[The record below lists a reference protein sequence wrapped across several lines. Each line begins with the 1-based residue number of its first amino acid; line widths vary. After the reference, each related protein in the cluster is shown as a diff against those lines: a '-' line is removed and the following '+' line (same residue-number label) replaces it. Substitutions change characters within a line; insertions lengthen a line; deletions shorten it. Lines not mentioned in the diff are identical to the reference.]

1 VKDETIVAL
10 FGIGCSTLLGII
22 ALIQR
27 IDTALFMAVGS
38 AIGGIVAWVYKGRKK
53 ERQPSGTT

>member
-1 VKDETIVAL
+1 LKDETIVAL
-10 FGIGCSTLLGII
+10 FGIICSTLLGII

-38 AIGGIVAWVYKGRKK
+38 VIGGIVAYAYGRRKK
-53 ERQPSGTT
+53 QGASS

>member
-10 FGIGCSTLLGII
+10 FGIGCSTFLGAL

-27 IDTALFMAVGS
+27 IDTALFMAVGG
-38 AIGGIVAWVYKGRKK
+38 AIGGIVAYAYQKRR
-53 ERQPSGTT
+53 ESHGTT